1 MVVGGGGG
9 GANPDRVVIR
19 RAVGVV
25 EVVIPVPELPVL
37 RHAGLIPAFPIRP
50 AGLPASS
57 ICACACACARDYAR
71 ERASEPRSRRGSMEE
86 FRTLAAFG
94 ESERERERES
104 ECS

>member
-37 RHAGLIPAFPIRP
+37 RHVGLIPAFPIRP

-57 ICACACACARDYAR
+57 IWTCACARDYAR
-71 ERASEPRSRRGSMEE
+71 ERASERRSRRGSMEE

-94 ESERERERES
+94 ESERERI
-104 ECS
+104 